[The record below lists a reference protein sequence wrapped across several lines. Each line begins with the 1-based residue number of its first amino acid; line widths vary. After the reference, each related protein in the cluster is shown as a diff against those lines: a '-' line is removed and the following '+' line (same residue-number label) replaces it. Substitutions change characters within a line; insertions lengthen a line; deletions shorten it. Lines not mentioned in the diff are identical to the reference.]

1 MSVSPVEPNIK
12 AVSKLAQL
20 TEEALGDLG
29 GVGHQVALLLPD
41 LAVRAFVF
49 PSDVK
54 ASPGGLMA
62 GIAPRLSYPQVEAHI
77 DTWKAPTGWIL
88 AVAIRSV
95 VLRQYEQALE
105 ALGCHVVWV
114 DGASLVPI
122 PRWTKDAQE
131 RGAKPSRDLP
141 GVDVY
146 VQLYPDHYTLVV
158 MRMAEVLDVRTKL
171 RDSADDS
178 RIAEHIL
185 RLPSLFEEEHCE
197 GIFLQ
202 GWGAVALADRLEA
215 TGVPREKMSLGALG
229 EEEHLASLLEILL
242 KRI

>member
-29 GVGHQVALLLPD
+29 GVRHQVALLLPD

-54 ASPGGLMA
+54 ASPAGLMA
-62 GIAPRLSYPQVEAHI
+62 GIAPRLSYPQLEARM

-105 ALGCHVVWV
+105 ALGCQVVWV

-122 PRWTKDAQE
+122 PHWTKDAQE
-131 RGAKPSRDLP
+131 RGSRDLP
-141 GVDVY
+141 GIDVY

-158 MRMAEVLDVRTKL
+158 MRMAEMLDVRTKL
-171 RDSADDS
+171 RESADDS
-178 RIAEHIL
+178 RIAEHVL
-185 RLPSLFEEEHCE
+185 RLPSLFEAEHCE
-197 GIFLQ
+197 RIFLQ
-202 GWGAVALADRLEA
+202 GQGAVALADHLEA
-215 TGVPREKMSLGALG
+215 TGTPREKMRLGALD
-229 EEEHLASLLEILL
+229 EESHLAYLLELL
-242 KRI
+242 LRRI